1 MRKFLFIFLFCCFS
15 VGHAQSILPAVERV
29 FAGKILSKTVV
40 EGLSQQSHQL
50 FWTQLVKIPSF
61 ITAATAQ
68 TADISLLSTPAFQ
81 VQISKDALDWYTAS
95 GFAIQV
101 NDKVLGLTAAHV
113 AKNISEDPFLKVKTS
128 DGKFVTAP
136 IEKWYIGNRHGLDIA
151 VFEIPEEVKNL
162 VTVLKPSKELLE
174 AGSTVQIN
182 GFNRGHSIQIPQ
194 ENILFSSPQRYL
206 VQHSHPRERTGM
218 CGSPL
223 LNPVTGEVLGMYIGY
238 DSLKDLRNRDWF
250 YQMPNEVQHNFTD
263 LHFAVPIQ
271 NAVSIAQ
278 AFQAGNARAATIEMK
293 VLGKPVGLLHPDE
306 YIYTVKLIRNGVV
319 LETIYNNV
327 FLNPGKLEEFFEL
340 KENDVLSIMVDRPQ
354 KTGTPAVEIIYD
366 INVSTGEV
374 TRRENY
380 PRRIF

>member
-1 MRKFLFIFLFCCFS
+1 M
-15 VGHAQSILPAVERV
+15 LPAVERAL
-29 FAGKILSKTVV
+29 AGKILSKTAV
-40 EGLSQQSHQL
+40 EGLSRQSYNL

-113 AKNISEDPFLKVKTS
+113 AKNISEDPFLKVRTP
-128 DGKFVTAP
+128 DGNFVTAP
-136 IEKWYIGNRHGLDIA
+136 IENWYIGNRRGLDIA
-151 VFEIPEEVKNL
+151 VFEIPEKVKNF
-162 VTVLKPSKELLE
+162 VTILKPSKELLE

-182 GFNRGHSIQIPQ
+182 GFNRGSSIQIPQ
-194 ENILFSSPQRYL
+194 ENILFASPQRYL

-223 LNPVTGEVLGMYIGY
+223 LNPATGEVVGMYIGY

-278 AFQAGNARAATIEMK
+278 AFEAGNARAATIEMK
-293 VLGKPVGLLHPDE
+293 VLGHPVGLLHPDE
-306 YIYTVKLIRNGVV
+306 YINTVQLVRNGAIM
-319 LETIYNNV
+319 ETVRNNV

-340 KENDVLSIMVDRPQ
+340 EENDVLSIMVDRPQ
-354 KTGTPAVEIIYD
+354 KTGTPTVEIIYD